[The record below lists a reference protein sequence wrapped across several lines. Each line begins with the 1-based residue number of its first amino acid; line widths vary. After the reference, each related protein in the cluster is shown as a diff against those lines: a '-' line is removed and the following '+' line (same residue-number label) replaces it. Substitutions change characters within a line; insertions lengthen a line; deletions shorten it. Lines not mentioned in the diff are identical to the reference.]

1 MAKLINLNVYDAKN
15 MICVWNE
22 KSIDDGWQ
30 CGIALDDA
38 DCGFMIPKY
47 YIVGVFDDGSSKAA
61 GIHDLSDINQDGDE
75 DDNDLFLFNEFVYTV
90 GIYEA
95 KAFVRH
101 EINDAYCEEDKAK
114 AIVYEQLLE
123 SGVAIT
129 DEARRYL
136 SSQRTTEQ
144 L

>member
-22 KSIDDGWQ
+22 REPDNGWR

-38 DCGFMIPKY
+38 DCGFMVPKY
-47 YIVGVFDDGSSKAA
+47 YVVGVYDDGSYAA
-61 GIHDLSDINQDGDE
+61 SGISDLTCINQSGGE
-75 DDNDLFLFNEFVYTV
+75 DNNDLFLFNEFAYTV
-90 GIYEA
+90 DICAA

-101 EINDAYCEEDKAK
+101 EINDTGYNEDRAK
-114 AIVYEQLLE
+114 AIVYEELLE

-136 SSQRTTEQ
+136 THQS